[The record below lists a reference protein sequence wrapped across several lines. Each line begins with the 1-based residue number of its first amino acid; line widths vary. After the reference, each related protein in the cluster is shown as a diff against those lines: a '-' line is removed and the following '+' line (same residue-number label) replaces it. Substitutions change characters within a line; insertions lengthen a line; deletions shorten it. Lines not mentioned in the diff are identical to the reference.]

1 MRGAFAH
8 NGRMVL
14 PCRTLWRS
22 AALVRIGLLAA
33 VLSALAGCADTRYY
47 WQSVRG
53 HLALM
58 QAARPVDDWLRDP
71 QTPEDLRTRLA
82 LSQQIRRF
90 AVEELALPDNASYRR
105 YADLRRSSV
114 VWNVVAAPPYALT
127 LQTWCFPVLGCVGYR
142 GYFDEAQARAQAD
155 LLQSQGLEVAVYGVP
170 AYSTLG
176 WMNWAGGDPLLNT
189 FIRYPEVELARLI
202 FHELAHQVLYVA
214 DDTEF
219 NESFATAVEQLGS
232 VRWLALRGG
241 APVRRDAEEA
251 DTRRRQF
258 RQLALATRARLQAI
272 YEAGARAPGDPVLQ
286 ARMAA
291 DKGAALADFRADYRR
306 LRESWGGFAGYDS
319 WVAQANNASFAVQAA
334 YDGLVPG
341 FEALFLREGQDWRA
355 FYDAVRRLA
364 ERPADERRR
373 ALSTTGN
380 STGTQH
386 GG

>member
-1 MRGAFAH
+1 MRCG
-8 NGRMVL
+8 
-14 PCRTLWRS
+14 P
-22 AALVRIGLLAA
+22 
-33 VLSALAGCADTRYY
+33 
-47 WQSVRG
+47 
-53 HLALM
+53 
-58 QAARPVDDWLRDP
+58 
-71 QTPEDLRTRLA
+71 
-82 LSQQIRRF
+82 
-90 AVEELALPDNASYRR
+90 
-105 YADLRRSSV
+105 
-114 VWNVVAAPPYALT
+114 
-127 LQTWCFPVLGCVGYR
+127 
-142 GYFDEAQARAQAD
+142 
-155 LLQSQGLEVAVYGVP
+155 
-170 AYSTLG
+170 
-176 WMNWAGGDPLLNT
+176 
-189 FIRYPEVELARLI
+189 
-202 FHELAHQVLYVA
+202 
-214 DDTEF
+214 
-219 NESFATAVEQLGS
+219 FATAVEQLGS

-364 ERPADERRR
+364 ERPAEERRR